1 MHLLDPLFCWPAL
14 GDIFS
19 DRTSVQRMLDFEA
32 GLARAEAHLG
42 VIPSTAADLIGKKCR
57 AEWIDFPSLSQSA
70 ASSGNLAI
78 PLVKQLTAL
87 VAQENSEAARYVHWG
102 ATSQDAID
110 TGLVLQLRDAL
121 GLIGTELGRL
131 SRFTAEVVSKYRS
144 TPLVARTWMQH
155 ALPTTF
161 GFKAA
166 GWLDALNRHQARLSA
181 IRRQNLSLQFGGAV
195 GTLAALNGRGLDVA
209 RALAKELH
217 LPLPEIPWHSHRD
230 RIVEVAAALGILTG
244 TLAKI
249 ARDISLHAQTELAEL
264 SEPAAVGRGGSS
276 TMPHKRN
283 PVTSAVILSAATR
296 IPALVST
303 MLSAMVQEDERGL
316 GGWHAEWET
325 LPEIVQLSGGAL
337 HHLTE
342 ILPCLEIDSHKMR
355 DNLDLTKGLIFAE
368 AVSMALAEKIGLPEA
383 HQLLAAASNR
393 ARSANVHL
401 RDVLAQDPQIAKYLN
416 SADLDRLFDPQQYLG
431 VADLFIDRV
440 LSQYRASIPKS
451 PGERE

>member
-1 MHLLDPLFCWPAL
+1 MHLLDPLFRWPAL
-14 GDIFS
+14 DDIFS

-32 GLARAEAHLG
+32 GLARAEAHVG
-42 VIPSTAADLIGKKCR
+42 VIPSPAANVIEKNCRADLI
-57 AEWIDFPSLSQSA
+57 DFSSLAQA
-70 ASSGNLAI
+70 APSSGNLAI
-78 PLVKQLTAL
+78 PLIKQLTAL
-87 VAQENSEAARYVHWG
+87 VAQENSEAARYIHWG

-110 TGLVLQLRDAL
+110 TGLVLQLSEAL
-121 GLIGTELGRL
+121 ALIGTELGRL

-161 GFKAA
+161 GFKTA

-393 ARSANVHL
+393 ARSANVYL

-431 VADLFIDRV
+431 VANLFIDRV

>member
-1 MHLLDPLFCWPAL
+1 MHLLDPSFRWPAL
-14 GDIFS
+14 DDIFS
-19 DRTSVQRMLDFEA
+19 DRIQVQRMLDFEA
-32 GLARAEAHLG
+32 GLARAEAHVG
-42 VIPSTAADLIGKKCR
+42 VIPSAAAVVIGKKCH
-57 AEWIDFPSLSQSA
+57 AELIDFSSLSRSA

-78 PLVKQLTAL
+78 PLVKQLTSL
-87 VAQENSEAARYVHWG
+87 VAQENPEAARYVHWG

-110 TGLVLQLRDAL
+110 TGLVLQLGESL
-121 GLIGTELGRL
+121 GLIGAELERL
-131 SRFTAEVVSKYRS
+131 SRSTAELVSKYRS
-144 TPLVARTWMQH
+144 TPVAARTWMQH

-166 GWLDALNRHQARLSA
+166 CWLDALNRRRARLSA
-181 IRRQNLSLQFGGAV
+181 LHRQNLVLQFGGAV

-209 RALAKELH
+209 QALAKELQ

-230 RIVEVAAALGILTG
+230 RIVEVASALGILTG

-249 ARDISLHAQTELAEL
+249 ARDISLHAQTELSEL
-264 SEPAAVGRGGSS
+264 SEPAAAGRGGSS

-296 IPALVST
+296 VPALVST
-303 MLSAMVQEDERGL
+303 MLSAMVQEDERGI

-342 ILPCLEIDSHKMR
+342 ILPSLEIDSHKMR

-368 AVSMALAEKIGLPEA
+368 AVSMALAEKIGLPQA
-383 HQLLAAASNR
+383 HQLLDVATNR
-393 ARSANVHL
+393 ARSANAHL
-401 RDVLAQDPQIAKYLN
+401 RDVLSRDPQITKHLYT
-416 SADLDRLFDPQQYLG
+416 ADLDRLFDPQQYLG
-431 VADLFIDRV
+431 VANLFIDRV
-440 LSQYRASIPKS
+440 LSQYQASIPKNS
-451 PGERE
+451 GESE

>member
-1 MHLLDPLFCWPAL
+1 MHLLDPLFRWPAL
-14 GDIFS
+14 HDIFS
-19 DRTSVQRMLDFEA
+19 DRIRVQRMLDFEA
-32 GLARAEAHLG
+32 ALARAEAHVG
-42 VIPSTAADLIGKKCR
+42 VIPSAAAVVIGKKCR
-57 AEWIDFPSLSQSA
+57 AELIDFSSLSQSA

-78 PLVKQLTAL
+78 PLVKQLTSL
-87 VAQENSEAARYVHWG
+87 VAQESPEAGRFIHWG

-110 TGLVLQLRDAL
+110 TGLVLQLSEAL
-121 GLIGTELGRL
+121 GLIVTELERL
-131 SRFTAEVVSKYRS
+131 SHFTAELVSKYRS

-166 GWLDALNRHQARLSA
+166 GWLDALNRHRARLST
-181 IRRQNLSLQFGGAV
+181 IRRQNLLLQFGGAV
-195 GTLAALNGRGLDVA
+195 GTLAALDGRGLDVA
-209 RALAKELH
+209 QGLAKELQ

-230 RIVEVAAALGILTG
+230 RIVEVASALGILTG

-249 ARDISLHAQTELAEL
+249 ARDISLHAQTEVAEL
-264 SEPAAVGRGGSS
+264 SEPAVVGRGGSS

-283 PVTSAVILSAATR
+283 PVTSAVILSAGTR
-296 IPALVST
+296 IPALVSI

-342 ILPCLEIDSHKMR
+342 IFPGLEVDSHKMR

-368 AVSMALAEKIGLPEA
+368 AVSMALAEKIGLPQA
-383 HQLLAAASNR
+383 HQLLDTASNQ
-393 ARSANVHL
+393 ARSANAHL
-401 RDVLAQDPQIAKYLN
+401 RDVLAQDPRVVKHLN
-416 SADLDRLFDPQQYLG
+416 TADLERLFDPQQYLG
-431 VADLFIDRV
+431 VANLFIDRV
-440 LSQYRASIPKS
+440 LSQHQAGIPKNS
-451 PGERE
+451 GESE

>member
-1 MHLLDPLFCWPAL
+1 MHLLDPLFRWPAL
-14 GDIFS
+14 DDIFS
-19 DRTSVQRMLDFEA
+19 DRIRVQRMLDFEA
-32 GLARAEAHLG
+32 GLAHAEAHSG
-42 VIPSTAADLIGKKCR
+42 VIPSAAAVVIGKKCR
-57 AEWIDFPSLSQSA
+57 AELIDFFSLSQSA

-78 PLVKQLTAL
+78 PLVEQLISL
-87 VAQENSEAARYVHWG
+87 VAQESPEATRHIHWG

-121 GLIGTELGRL
+121 DLIGTELGRL
-131 SRFTAEVVSKYRS
+131 SHFTAELVSKYRS

-155 ALPTTF
+155 ALPTTL

-166 GWLDALNRHQARLSA
+166 GWLDSLNRHRVRLLT
-181 IRRQNLSLQFGGAV
+181 IRRQSLVLQFGGAV
-195 GTLAALNGRGLDVA
+195 GTLAALDGRGLDVA
-209 RALAKELH
+209 QAFAKELQ

-249 ARDISLHAQTELAEL
+249 ARDISLHAQPELAEL
-264 SEPAAVGRGGSS
+264 SEPAAIGRGSSS

-283 PVTSAVILSAATR
+283 PVTSAVILSAASR

-325 LPEIVQLSGGAL
+325 FPEIVQLSGGAL

-342 ILPCLEIDSHKMR
+342 IFPNLEIDSHKMR
-355 DNLDLTKGLIFAE
+355 DNLDVTKGLIFTE
-368 AVSMALAEKIGLPEA
+368 AVSMALAEKIGLPQA
-383 HQLLAAASNR
+383 HQLLSAASNL
-393 ARSANVHL
+393 ARSANAHL
-401 RDVLAQDPQIAKYLN
+401 RDVLAQDPRVTKHLN
-416 SADLDRLFDPQQYLG
+416 TADLNRLFDPQQCLG
-431 VADLFIDRV
+431 VANLFIDRV
-440 LSQYRASIPKS
+440 LSRHQASIPKD
-451 PGERE
+451 PGESE